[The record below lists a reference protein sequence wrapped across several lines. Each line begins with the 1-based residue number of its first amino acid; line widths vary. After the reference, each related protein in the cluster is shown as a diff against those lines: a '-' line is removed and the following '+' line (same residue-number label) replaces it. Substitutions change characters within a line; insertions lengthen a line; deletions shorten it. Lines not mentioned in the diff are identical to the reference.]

1 VPENE
6 RVKSPEDSNSEPF
19 APLIGQKAQGC
30 WLGYGSVLFLE
41 FGAPQPLQDRQRHP
55 RGEWGLSCDNIQWR
69 IEQGDRVLAGSADD
83 RPVMESAIEQING
96 RILVSGDI
104 SQLTG
109 DSLLE
114 FTDHLVLKTFVITS
128 EEDAR
133 WQFRRGD
140 DYVPLGP
147 ELVSSAAD
155 SDPQQ

>member
-1 VPENE
+1 M
-6 RVKSPEDSNSEPF
+6 
-19 APLIGQKAQGC
+19 
-30 WLGYGSVLFLE
+30 
-41 FGAPQPLQDRQRHP
+41 
-55 RGEWGLSCDNIQWR
+55 
-69 IEQGDRVLAGSADD
+69 LAGSEDD